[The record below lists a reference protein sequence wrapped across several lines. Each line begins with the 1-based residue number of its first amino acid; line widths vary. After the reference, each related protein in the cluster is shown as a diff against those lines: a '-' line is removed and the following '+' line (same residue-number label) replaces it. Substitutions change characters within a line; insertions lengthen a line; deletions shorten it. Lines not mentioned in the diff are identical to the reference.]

1 MKEQLP
7 NLWTESPLSPSVGRV
22 LRKGALAMY
31 LIVPSFFPGI
41 SLASGQSITLHR
53 QGKLSQIL
61 EEVKKQTGYD
71 YILTGELAKKAGS
84 VDVDLNKAT
93 IKEALNTIFE
103 GQNLDYLMEGKS
115 IVVVAKKPTAAQ
127 QQSVSGIV
135 VDANGKPLAG
145 ATIRVKEK
153 ATIQTSSGS
162 QGEFRIAAKKG
173 DILIATSIGY
183 RTVEQKVEAGNVL
196 IRMTVADNVI
206 NDVVV
211 VGYGTTKRSDLTGSV
226 ASVNPSEIKNVPFTS
241 IDQALSGKAAGV
253 QVVQSDGSP
262 GAVAR
267 IRIRGGASLLGTNEP
282 LYIIDGIP
290 VNVQNRY
297 VSSSAEVVNPMES
310 YYGDDMGSMVSG
322 SFNRGLNS
330 LAGLNINDI
339 ESIDILKDASAT
351 AIYGSKAANG
361 VVIIT
366 TKRGLADSKP
376 ILDFNYYTG
385 LTSPFKEK
393 ILNADQYK
401 MIMKEAAHNLNI
413 ARSNMGLPPSA
424 TPTAIENDPK
434 FFGNNNTD
442 WLGLVL
448 RKGILQNADLS
459 VRGGSMN
466 TKYYTSLAY
475 NNQRGTIIGTDFN
488 RLSGKINLDATI
500 APRFRMNTNVDYS
513 YTTNHITNGAYTQ
526 ALFAPPT
533 ESPYNADGTFSNFGL
548 LHAEY
553 QGYQNPLAMAS
564 GINQG
569 KTGMLLGS
577 LAAEWDILPELKWRS
592 VGSINYSTY
601 NQLNYVPSYVMM
613 SGFYGAGDSNGGTGS
628 QAHTESINTFIENT
642 LTWDKQFNEDHRLNA
657 LIGTSWENY
666 KMNFFSASGAG
677 YPDDDFLN
685 NLNSAAIPVAV
696 KGSSPAQTNALL
708 SFYLRA
714 NYTWKDRYL
723 FTFTGRSDRSSKFAP
738 ANQTG
743 YFPSGAVAWKI
754 SEEEFMKSVPWI
766 DELKIRVS
774 AGKTGT
780 QNIGSNLYRTL
791 YSPVS
796 YAGKNAFIPTQLG
809 NDKIKWEATTQKDA
823 GLDYAFFKGRLRG
836 SIGYYEKITD
846 GLLLNITTAPSSAY
860 SNVVLNIAK
869 IRNRGLEFDIRG
881 DLIRKQDFNWNL
893 ALNIS
898 KNRNKVLNINGGPFS
913 NPNDR
918 DGLNLGTS
926 IVKEGESLGL
936 LYGYVT
942 DGLIRTADELKA
954 YKESFPFLEYMEYY
968 IGVGDMKYKLDP
980 NGIGEGEPFYKQDII
995 GNATPDFFGGITNTL
1010 NYKNFGLTTLFT
1022 FSYGNDL
1029 IYQADIANGSA
1040 DNLANRGVSVLGRY
1054 NEDNT
1059 SATRPRLLYGT
1070 AQFRPLADVNV
1081 FDASY
1086 LKLKSITLSYNF
1098 GKSLLNGLK
1107 LRSGSAYVSATNL
1120 FTITHYPGMDPEV
1133 SDDPTS
1139 VIGGGRDISAYPAN
1153 RMFSFGLRFGF

>member
-7 NLWTESPLSPSVGRV
+7 NLWTESPLSPPVGRM
-22 LRKGALAMY
+22 LRKGMLALY
-31 LIVPSFFPGI
+31 LIVPSCFPGV
-41 SLASGQSITLHR
+41 SWASGQSITLHR

-71 YILTGELAKKAGS
+71 YILTGEIAKKAGS
-84 VDVDLNKAT
+84 VNVELTKAT
-93 IKEALNTIFE
+93 ITEALNTIFE
-103 GQNLDYLMEGKS
+103 GQNLDYLMQGKS
-115 IVVVAKKPTAAQ
+115 IVVVTKKPTAVQ

-173 DILIATSIGY
+173 DMLIVTSIGY
-183 RTVEQKVEAGNVL
+183 RSIEQKVEEGNVL
-196 IRMTVADNVI
+196 VRMTVADNVI

-253 QVVQSDGSP
+253 QVVQADGSP

-361 VVIIT
+361 VIIIT

-401 MIMKEAAHNLNI
+401 MIMKEAAHNLNVE
-413 ARSNMGLPPSA
+413 RSKLGLPPSA
-424 TPTAIENDPK
+424 TPTAIENDAS

-448 RKGILQNADLS
+448 QKGVLQNADLS
-459 VRGGSMN
+459 IRGGGMN

-475 NNQRGTIIGTDFN
+475 NKQRGTIIGTDFN
-488 RLSGKINLDATI
+488 RLAGKINLDATI
-500 APRFRMNTNVDYS
+500 APRFRMNTNMDYS

-533 ESPYNADGTFSNFGL
+533 ESPYNADGTYSNFGL

-553 QGYQNPLAMAS
+553 QGYQNPLAMVS

-569 KTGMLLGS
+569 KTGMFLGS

-642 LTWDKQFNEDHRLNA
+642 LTWNKQFGEDHRLNA

-685 NLNSAAIPVAV
+685 NLNSAAIPVSV

-714 NYTWKDRYL
+714 NYSWKDRYL

-754 SEEEFMKSVPWI
+754 SEEEFLKDVSWI
-766 DELKIRVS
+766 DELKVRVS

-836 SIGYYEKITD
+836 SIGYYEKVTD

-881 DLIRKQDFNWNL
+881 DLIQKKDFNWNL
-893 ALNIS
+893 AVNIS

-913 NPNDR
+913 NPNNR

-968 IGVGDMKYKLDP
+968 VNVGDMKYKLDP

-995 GNATPDFFGGITNTL
+995 GNATPDFFGGITNTF
-1010 NYKNFGLTTLFT
+1010 NYKNFGLSTLFT

-1029 IYQADIANGSA
+1029 IYQADVANGAA
-1040 DNLANRGVSVLGRY
+1040 DNLANRGVSILGRY
-1054 NEDNT
+1054 NSDNIN
-1059 SATRPRLLYGT
+1059 ATRPRLLYGH

-1086 LKLKSITLSYNF
+1086 LKLKSITFSYNF
-1098 GKSLLNGLK
+1098 SKSLLETFK

-1120 FTITHYPGMDPEV
+1120 FTVTHYPGMDPEV

-1139 VIGGGRDISAYPAN
+1139 VIGGGRDISAYPSN
-1153 RMFSFGLRFGF
+1153 RMSSFGLRIGF